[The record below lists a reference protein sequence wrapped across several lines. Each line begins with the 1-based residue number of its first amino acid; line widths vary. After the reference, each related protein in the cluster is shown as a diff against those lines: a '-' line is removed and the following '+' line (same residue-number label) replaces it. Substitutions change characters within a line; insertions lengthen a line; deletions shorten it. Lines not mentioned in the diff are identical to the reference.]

1 MGIQYNL
8 TVLLNIHAG
17 LEKLMVNAQR
27 CMLMTKVTGEIHS
40 DNMVAERPEW
50 PEKGEIEFEDV
61 NLKYRPNTEIVLN
74 KLTFKVGSHEKIG
87 IVGRTGSGK
96 STICISI
103 SRIVEILSGKITID
117 GVDISKVNLNHLR
130 SRITVIPQDPVLF
143 KGTLRYN
150 LDPGNQIDPAYLEE
164 VYKKTEMTIGLDK
177 EIDEGGSN
185 LSNGEKQLVC
195 ICRAIMRK
203 CQVVILDEATS
214 NIDVV
219 TEERIQALLEIF
231 LEDSTVITV
240 AHRLNT
246 IIKSDKVLVLS
257 YGTVKE
263 FDSPHNLMQDPESE
277 FTKLLQ
283 ELKKKDD

>member
-1 MGIQYNL
+1 MG
-8 TVLLNIHAG
+8 
-17 LEKLMVNAQR
+17 
-27 CMLMTKVTGEIHS
+27 
-40 DNMVAERPEW
+40 
-50 PEKGEIEFEDV
+50 V
-61 NLKYRPNTEIVLN
+61 NLKYRPTTEIVLYN
-74 KLTFKVGSHEKIG
+74 LSFNVLPKEKIG

-103 SRIVEILSGKITID
+103 SRIVELLSGKILID
-117 GVDISKVNLNHLR
+117 GIDISKVNLNHLR
-130 SRITVIPQDPVLF
+130 SRITVIPQDPILF

-150 LDPGNQIDPAYLEE
+150 LDPGNMIDPAYLEK
-164 VYKKTEMTIGLDK
+164 VYNQTEMTIGLDK

-219 TEERIQALLEIF
+219 TEERIQALLETF

-263 FDSPHNLMQDPESE
+263 YDSPHNLMQDPESE

-283 ELKKKDD
+283 ELKKKEE

>member
-1 MGIQYNL
+1 
-8 TVLLNIHAG
+8 
-17 LEKLMVNAQR
+17 
-27 CMLMTKVTGEIHS
+27 
-40 DNMVAERPEW
+40 
-50 PEKGEIEFEDV
+50 
-61 NLKYRPNTEIVLN
+61 
-74 KLTFKVGSHEKIG
+74 
-87 IVGRTGSGK
+87 
-96 STICISI
+96 
-103 SRIVEILSGKITID
+103 
-117 GVDISKVNLNHLR
+117 
-130 SRITVIPQDPVLF
+130 
-143 KGTLRYN
+143 LRYN
-150 LDPGNQIDPAYLEE
+150 RDPGNVIDPAYLEE

-214 NIDVV
+214 NIDII
-219 TEERIQALLEIF
+219 TEERIQALLDTF
-231 LEDSTVITV
+231 LQDSTVLTV

-263 FDSPHNLMQDPESE
+263 FDSPHNLMQDPNSE

-283 ELKKKDD
+283 ELKKKED

>member
-1 MGIQYNL
+1 
-8 TVLLNIHAG
+8 V
-17 LEKLMVNAQR
+17 
-27 CMLMTKVTGEIHS
+27 
-40 DNMVAERPEW
+40 
-50 PEKGEIEFEDV
+50 
-61 NLKYRPNTEIVLN
+61 
-74 KLTFKVGSHEKIG
+74 
-87 IVGRTGSGK
+87 
-96 STICISI
+96 
-103 SRIVEILSGKITID
+103 
-117 GVDISKVNLNHLR
+117 
-130 SRITVIPQDPVLF
+130 
-143 KGTLRYN
+143 
-150 LDPGNQIDPAYLEE
+150 IDPAYLEE

-214 NIDVV
+214 NIDII
-219 TEERIQALLEIF
+219 TEERIQALLDTF
-231 LEDSTVITV
+231 LQDSTVLTV

-263 FDSPHNLMQDPESE
+263 FDSPHNLMQDPNSE

-283 ELKKKDD
+283 ELKKKEDWKWWSCFKLINLGILI

>member
-1 MGIQYNL
+1 L
-8 TVLLNIHAG
+8 
-17 LEKLMVNAQR
+17 R
-27 CMLMTKVTGEIHS
+27 
-40 DNMVAERPEW
+40 
-50 PEKGEIEFEDV
+50 
-61 NLKYRPNTEIVLN
+61 YRPTTEIVLN
-74 KLTFKVGSHEKIG
+74 NLSFSVKPKEKIG

-103 SRIVEILSGKITID
+103 SRIVELVEAADKAKQGKILID
-117 GVDISKVNLNHLR
+117 GVDISTVNLNHLR
-130 SRITVIPQDPVLF
+130 SRITVIPQDPILF

-150 LDPGNQIDPAYLEE
+150 LDPGNVIDPAYLEK
-164 VYKKTEMTIGLDK
+164 VYNQTEMTIGLDK

-219 TEERIQALLEIF
+219 TEERIQALLETF
-231 LEDSTVITV
+231 LEDSTVLTV

-263 FDSPHNLMQDPESE
+263 YDSPHNLMQDPESE